1 MTTARKYTN
10 QLLEM
15 VDEGIIP
22 ARTALLS
29 ALCYM
34 SESDVEDMMRV
45 NEMLLP
51 EEAEECRYC
60 GGDCPRDEEHACD
73 GYLGNIDQ
81 LYEEEEEEDEEDAED
96 LLDNFNYVGSRHHY

>member
-15 VDEGIIP
+15 VDEGIIS

-34 SESDVEDMMRV
+34 SESDVEDMMR
-45 NEMLLP
+45 N
-51 EEAEECRYC
+51 
-60 GGDCPRDEEHACD
+60 DE
-73 GYLGNIDQ
+73 YLADEDQ
-81 LYEEEEEEDEEDAED
+81 KE
-96 LLDNFNYVGSRHHY
+96 RCQ

>member
-10 QLLEM
+10 QLLEL

-34 SESDVEDMMRV
+34 SESDVEDMMR
-45 NEMLLP
+45 N
-51 EEAEECRYC
+51 
-60 GGDCPRDEEHACD
+60 DE
-73 GYLGNIDQ
+73 YLV
-81 LYEEEEEEDEEDAED
+81 EEEEEME
-96 LLDNFNYVGSRHHY
+96 NFNYVGSRHHY

>member
-1 MTTARKYTN
+1 MKYTGTREYTMK
-10 QLLEM
+10 LLDM
-15 VDEGIIP
+15 VDEGILDP
-22 ARTALLS
+22 KTVMEAC
-29 ALCYM
+29 LCYM
-34 SESDVEDMMRV
+34 AEHQVEDMMRV

-81 LYEEEEEEDEEDAED
+81 LYEEEEENE
-96 LLDNFNYVGSRHHY
+96 

>member
-1 MTTARKYTN
+1 MARKYSN
-10 QLLEM
+10 LLLEM
-15 VDEGIIP
+15 IEEGLLDRDTVI
-22 ARTALLS
+22 TA
-29 ALCYM
+29 CVTYM
-34 SESDVEDMMRV
+34 SEDDVKDMMHA

-81 LYEEEEEEDEEDAED
+81 LYEETE
-96 LLDNFNYVGSRHHY
+96 NS